1 MSNSGDAI
9 RGVESKA
16 DYPLQDVE
24 LSTTGNRA
32 RKTSMSS
39 DSSLTE
45 DNDVRVAEL
54 ARNLTREATHFQDVN
69 PFLDKR
75 PELDPN
81 SPQFDARK
89 WAKTLLHAFAQEPDK
104 YPRPPVGVSWRNL
117 YVHGF
122 GKDTDYQKD
131 ILNILWRGPLI
142 VKEWISNRQQKIQIL
157 NNFDGL
163 VKSGEM
169 VLVLGRP
176 GR

>member
-1 MSNSGDAI
+1 MPTSGKDSHGEEPKVAQT
-9 RGVESKA
+9 
-16 DYPLQDVE
+16 LQDIDLTMAE
-24 LSTTGNRA
+24 KGA
-32 RKTSMSS
+32 GQTSFSS
-39 DSSLTE
+39 DASSVE
-45 DNDVRVAEL
+45 DDDTRVATL
-54 ARNLTREATHFQDVN
+54 ARTLTRETTHFQGVN

-81 SPQFDARK
+81 SPQFNARK

-104 YPRPPVGVSWRNL
+104 FPRPPVGVSWRNL
-117 YVHGF
+117 CVHGF

-131 ILNILWRGPLI
+131 ILNVLWRAPLI
-142 VKEWISNRQQKIQIL
+142 AREWISSRQQKIQIL
-157 NNFDGL
+157 DHFDGL